1 MLKSTFVA
9 DTILNWIY
17 VSTLLQLENLS
28 FPIAAS
34 RVLPINKGE
43 VMVKRVLVSGLI
55 LGACAALLSTIVS
68 NQGTAEEAKKKTP
81 PQDAAVERARRE
93 VRMLDD
99 IYKTAVVLVTEHYVK
114 TDSDLAAGSAFKVLF
129 DSIAKKGWHEARLVD
144 ATGQPYSD
152 LNLPKEGFEKKA
164 IAELLAGKPSYDQV
178 ITEDGKRY
186 LLAATAIPV
195 VMEKCIMCHENYRNV
210 EKGKAIGAISY
221 KVPVQE

>member
-1 MLKSTFVA
+1 
-9 DTILNWIY
+9 
-17 VSTLLQLENLS
+17 LLQLENLS

-34 RVLPINKGE
+34 RVLPVNKGE

-144 ATGQPYSD
+144 ATGQPNSD

-178 ITEDGKRY
+178 ITEDGQRY
-186 LLAATAIPV
+186 LLAATAVPV